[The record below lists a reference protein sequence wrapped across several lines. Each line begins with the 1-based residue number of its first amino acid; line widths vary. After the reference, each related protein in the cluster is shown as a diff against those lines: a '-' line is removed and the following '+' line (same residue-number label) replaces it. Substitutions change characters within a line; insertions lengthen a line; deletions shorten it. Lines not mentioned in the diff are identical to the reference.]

1 MTSRKN
7 LTAKYRILKTTRDE
21 TALMGIDYTPEYKEN
36 DAWVSSTPAMYNYDD
51 AVKYLRQIK
60 AQHDVKTEYIYP
72 KL

>member
-21 TALMGIDYTPEYKEN
+21 TALMGVDYTPEYKEN
-36 DAWVSSTPAMYNYDD
+36 DVWVSSTPAMYSYED
-51 AVKYLRQIK
+51 AVEYLRKK
-60 AQHDVKTEYIYP
+60 AQNEIKTEYIYL